1 MAELVGL
8 LAFGYVRDVFR
19 HERRL
24 YFRTPHALHVFTIFD
39 GQVLAKGIEV
49 SNHSKPIYFLVE

>member
-1 MAELVGL
+1 MGL